1 MRSILIFVFLFLVSC
16 ATQKV
21 EEFQQENCY
30 QYITFPEFHRCSEK
44 VVKSTYSYRLSF
56 ERDIIDQYFAF
67 GEVLA
72 LQVEKKT
79 KDNIEAFEIWG
90 DELDKAVRQA
100 ELRGKEAAE
109 ITIITAALAVTAYI
123 IYKESRRI
131 KEFKKLENSA
141 SSTVNKVAGTT
152 SSYTPNSGVAACR
165 VGLLINRVQG
175 TRNNLMNN
183 WC

>member
-1 MRSILIFVFLFLVSC
+1 MQE
-16 ATQKV
+16 T
-21 EEFQQENCY
+21 QQENCY
-30 QYITFPEFHRCSEK
+30 QYTSFPEFHRCSEK
-44 VVKSTYSYRLSF
+44 VVKSSYSYRLSF

-79 KDNIEAFEIWG
+79 KDNIEVFEIWG
-90 DELDKAVRQA
+90 DELDKAVKQA

-141 SSTVNKVAGTT
+141 SSAVNKVAGTT

>member
-1 MRSILIFVFLFLVSC
+1 MRFIFIFLILVSC

-21 EEFQQENCY
+21 EQTQQENCY
-30 QYITFPEFHRCSEK
+30 QYTTFPEFHRCSEK
-44 VVKSTYSYRLSF
+44 VVKSGYSYKLSF

-109 ITIITAALAVTAYI
+109 VTIITAAIAVTAYL
-123 IYKESRRI
+123 IYKEHRRI
-131 KEFKKLENSA
+131 KEFKKLETSA
-141 SSTVNKVAGTT
+141 SSAVNKVTGTT
-152 SSYTPNSGVAACR
+152 AAYTPNSQIAACR
-165 VGLLINRVQG
+165 MGLLINRVQG
-175 TRNNLMNN
+175 TTNNLMRT